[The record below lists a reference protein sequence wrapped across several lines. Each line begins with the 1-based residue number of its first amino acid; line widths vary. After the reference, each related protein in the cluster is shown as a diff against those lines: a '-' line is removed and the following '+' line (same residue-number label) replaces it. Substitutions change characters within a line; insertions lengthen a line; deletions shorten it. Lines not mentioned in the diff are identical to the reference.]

1 MPNRL
6 PQLPSPVMQLDDAL
20 GSPRHQLHFIYKPKD
35 ARKIQSLDPVFTLD
49 DLRRTGV
56 VGSRDVQS
64 YLAYPGLSP
73 NFLNEPPG
81 GASDDEHDDYD
92 DGGSDGRSTSSTGKG
107 HGRVP
112 QRSPSPEQ
120 GPCRIDPLSYSATTA
135 ARAMLIH
142 EKPSVV
148 DRMEKGVAACAVLRD
163 NRRFR
168 LFSLGV
174 FQPAVN
180 DVRTRSMHRVELH
193 KHLSSTNLRA
203 PQPDK
208 EVRSA
213 VHNDTVGARLERMY
227 HRVLRTVDES
237 APSSP
242 PLGSG
247 TGTGYVLMGGLGGAT
262 LGSSAGGGARRQS
275 PSGMAPG
282 TMIVRSPSLVRR
294 GPGEGEGRPGQGQQ
308 HQPVA
313 GAAGGQ
319 ELTRGPGLGRSASII
334 QRLSVAPVV
343 PGGASP
349 GSGSGGAIGNGGAV
363 GSGGGGGPRSVFNT
377 VPSLGRNGSGPTQQ
391 QQQLQ
396 QNQGQ
401 VPTQPPGSPS
411 GNAHSAD
418 YWMRVTLPPEVIEAQ
433 LRHLA
438 ASTEANLKAYHD
450 KVATAQ
456 DDLLRSNGLNT
467 DALGLPGELVEQ
479 SLKVKLGQIKEDTT
493 VNNFNYSSLSREAV
507 LASQLG
513 PASKQLLTAT
523 TLPQFIRAALDHVQ
537 QHSGELA
544 QLRSAQQQPEE
555 GRRRSIHRRARTKT
569 STAISIPPLGPA
581 LPGGGRIDGDG
592 DSARTLFSEPANTTT
607 GDGDGPLGPDSSGTI
622 DGSHESGIWPSYTSI
637 KQRAPSAGGQLVG
650 ASGGA
655 AAGPSRQD
663 SIGGQSQTQSQGRTT
678 EDAEAAHLEH
688 LRRHAS
694 PDSAAREPRWSPPAP
709 LLAGNARAHTAPQPT
724 QTYQAASQ
732 PVRRMGTFIDEEW
745 MNTFRTQL
753 LAVEEATPGGPPDGL
768 LPLPPL
774 PPTSM
779 DAGTYVR
786 CRLER
791 LWTLLDMP
799 PPQQLDLVLA
809 FTGRDRAMQFART
822 LELWEQ
828 AAAAVLG
835 REAQVE
841 ALVAAQRE
849 IERGRAD
856 MLSLNSVQTL
866 CNRVLRQTRW
876 VEELSDRL
884 RTTCGWALSFRGKPY
899 PGTDA
904 ITSTHLLAFMEQLRQ
919 VTQITGLRP

>member
-1 MPNRL
+1 
-6 PQLPSPVMQLDDAL
+6 
-20 GSPRHQLHFIYKPKD
+20 
-35 ARKIQSLDPVFTLD
+35 
-49 DLRRTGV
+49 
-56 VGSRDVQS
+56 
-64 YLAYPGLSP
+64 
-73 NFLNEPPG
+73 
-81 GASDDEHDDYD
+81 
-92 DGGSDGRSTSSTGKG
+92 
-107 HGRVP
+107 
-112 QRSPSPEQ
+112 
-120 GPCRIDPLSYSATTA
+120 
-135 ARAMLIH
+135 MLMH

-148 DRMEKGVAACAVLRD
+148 ERMEKGVAACAVLRD

-174 FQPAVN
+174 FQPGVN

-227 HRVLRTVDES
+227 HRVLRSVDES

-247 TGTGYVLMGGLGGAT
+247 AGAGYGLTGGLGGAT
-262 LGSSAGGGARRQS
+262 LGSSTGGGARRQS

-282 TMIVRSPSLVRR
+282 AMLARSASLVRR
-294 GPGEGEGRPGQGQQ
+294 GPGEGEGRSGQGQQ

-319 ELTRGPGLGRSASII
+319 ELTRGPVLGRSASIV
-334 QRLSVAPVV
+334 QRLNVAPAASGGGTG
-343 PGGASP
+343 PGT
-349 GSGSGGAIGNGGAV
+349 GSGGAIGNGGAT
-363 GSGGGGGPRSVFNT
+363 GSGGGGGAGPRSMFST
-377 VPSLGRNGSGPTQQ
+377 VPSIGRSGSGPTQQ
-391 QQQLQ
+391 QQQQ

-401 VPTQPPGSPS
+401 LPTQPPGSPS
-411 GNAHSAD
+411 GNAQSAD

-450 KVATAQ
+450 KVAIAQ

-467 DALGLPGELVEQ
+467 DALGLPAEHVEQ

-513 PASKQLLTAT
+513 LASKQLLTAT

-544 QLRSAQQQPEE
+544 QLKSTQQQPEE
-555 GRRRSIHRRARTKT
+555 GMDRRRRSVHRRARTKN
-569 STAISIPPLGPA
+569 STATSIPPLGQP
-581 LPGGGRIDGDG
+581 LPGGRIDGDG
-592 DSARTLFSEPANTTT
+592 DSARTLCSEPTNTTT
-607 GDGDGPLGPDSSGTI
+607 GDGDGTSGPDGNGTL
-622 DGSHESGIWPSYTSI
+622 DGSHESGVWPSYASI
-637 KQRAPSAGGQLVG
+637 KQRTPSAGGQLTG
-650 ASGGA
+650 ASSGA
-655 AAGPSRQD
+655 DMGPSRQD
-663 SIGGQSQTQSQGRTT
+663 SIGGQSQTQSQGHAT

-694 PDSAAREPRWSPPAP
+694 PDSAAREPRWSPPVP
-709 LLAGNARAHTAPQPT
+709 MLAGNARAHTAPQPM

-732 PVRRMGTFIDEEW
+732 PARRVGTFIDEEW
-745 MNTFRTQL
+745 MNNFRTEL
-753 LAVEEATPGGPPDGL
+753 LAVEESNPVGPPDGL

-774 PPTSM
+774 PPTNM

-791 LWTLLDMP
+791 LWSLLGIP
-799 PPQQLDLVLA
+799 PPQQLDFVLA
-809 FTGRDRAMQFART
+809 FTGRDKALQFARN

-828 AAAAVLG
+828 AAVAVLG
-835 REAQVE
+835 RETQVE

-849 IERGRAD
+849 IERSRAD
-856 MLSLNSVQTL
+856 MLSLSTVQAL
-866 CNRVLRQTRW
+866 CIRVLRQTRW

-884 RTTCGWALSFRGKPY
+884 RTASGWALSFHGKPY
-899 PGTDA
+899 PGTEA